1 VARTSR
7 DLFAAPAAEDDMK
20 RRAQKAAVILIA
32 ILLVAS
38 QRTNAESKDA
48 LKGVTQLGIL
58 IEELDQQSQRIGVRS
73 ALLES
78 QALVAVKRDMP
89 KMTVQNI
96 SDASTYIYIS
106 LIALPTTDE
115 GSAVTVLVELKRPV
129 FVSTGEN
136 TPSLIIAT
144 VWEKEALLTGRNSGM
159 ESRITAD
166 INEKITLLAAA
177 YYRANP

>member
-1 VARTSR
+1 
-7 DLFAAPAAEDDMK
+7 MK
-20 RRAQKAAVILIA
+20 RWIQKAAVILLV

-38 QRTNAESKDA
+38 QRTNAESKNA

-58 IEELDQQSQRIGVRS
+58 VENLDQQSQRIGLTS

-89 KMTVQNI
+89 KVTVQNI
-96 SDASTYIYIS
+96 DDASTYIYIS
-106 LIALPTTDE
+106 IIALPTTAG
-115 GSAVTVLVELKRPV
+115 GSAITVLVELKRPV
-129 FVSTGEN
+129 FVPTGEN

-144 VWEKEALLTGRNSGM
+144 VWEKQTLLTGNNYDM
-159 ESRITAD
+159 ESRIMAE

-177 YYRANP
+177 YYKANS